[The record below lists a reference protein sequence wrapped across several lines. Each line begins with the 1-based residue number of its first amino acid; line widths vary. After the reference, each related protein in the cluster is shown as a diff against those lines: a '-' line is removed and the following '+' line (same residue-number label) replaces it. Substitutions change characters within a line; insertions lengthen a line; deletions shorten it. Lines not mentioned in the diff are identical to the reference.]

1 MKHSEK
7 KECVMAE
14 MKCALITGA
23 SSGIGFELAKLFA
36 KDQYNLVIVGRD
48 RAALDKCA
56 GELRAINN
64 IEVVPVVADLFQKEA
79 PRNIYQEVTAKGI
92 QIDALVNDAG
102 QGEYGLFTDTD
113 LDRET
118 DLIQLNIV
126 AYVSLTKYF
135 LKDMLARGRG
145 KILNVG
151 SIAGEV
157 PGAYHSVYHGTKA
170 FINSWTEGLRSE
182 VKDRGITV
190 TLLLPGATDTDFFNK
205 ASMQE
210 SKIVD
215 SGLSNPQEVAKDGFE
230 ALMSGD
236 DKIVS
241 GLKNK
246 AMVGMSHMLPDEAA
260 TDIMK
265 KQQEPKSKK

>member
-1 MKHSEK
+1 
-7 KECVMAE
+7 MAE
-14 MKCALITGA
+14 MKYALITGA

-48 RAALDKCA
+48 GAALEKCA
-56 GELRAINN
+56 AELRGNS
-64 IEVVPVVADLFQKEA
+64 IEVIPVVADLFQKDA
-79 PRNIYQEVTAKGI
+79 PMSIYNEVRSRGI
-92 QIDALVNDAG
+92 EVEALVNDAG

-113 LDRET
+113 LDREM

-126 AYVSLTKYF
+126 AYVSLTKHF
-135 LKDMLARGRG
+135 LKDMLSRGRG

-151 SIAGEV
+151 SIAGEM

-170 FINSWTEGLRSE
+170 FINSWTEALRSE
-182 VKDRGITV
+182 VKDKGITV

-205 ASMQE
+205 ASMQD
-210 SKIVD
+210 SKILD
-215 SGLSNPQEVAKDGFE
+215 SGLSNPQEVAKDGFQ

-236 DKIVS
+236 DKIIS

-246 AMVGMSHMLPDEAA
+246 AMVGMSHMLPDEAT

-265 KQQEPKSKK
+265 KQQEPKTKE